1 MALCM
6 LLLFGY
12 EQMRVRVLEEYLDET
27 IGEIRL
33 SIKQMEDKQ
42 RKKQKR
48 IALVNYKEEEE
59 EMEGGGVDTGG
70 AVSQE

>member
-1 MALCM
+1 VGLCI

-42 RKKQKR
+42 MKKQKR
-48 IALVNYKEEEE
+48 IALVNYKEDEEDE
-59 EMEGGGVDTGG
+59 EGGGDPGG